1 MEALWKDSDSMAGT
15 VASNTL
21 GAIDS
26 LKALAWDWVIEEG
39 TDSKNMVLSHGD
51 DVPLSQQE
59 STR

>member
-1 MEALWKDSDSMAGT
+1 MAGT